1 MPVALFPH
9 HHWADADGL
18 SAPDPQLAATG
29 YYRKDPD
36 TYSENLQRWHQRLW
50 SRTSPGGTGLEL
62 ALERRALRDEASG
75 LALASDAAVPAWERW
90 GAVQALKPET
100 EQLLQEQG
108 RGTIHDLGW
117 RLYDMGC
124 FVLFPGVQ
132 INRLWTINQAKGL
145 MKARIADRLDLTL
158 ECIRRYYE
166 QLADPSAPELPEG
179 YELTNPLGPVLH
191 RYRTFFDLFGSFERY
206 VAFWMLQDLV
216 TDRPDGQQVRFLMP
230 RDEPGPYNFQR
241 ERGLPRTAQAYC
253 DYLIAADDFVQAR
266 NRRLAA
272 HAATITQLADP
283 VCQACLDTSNGVHQ
297 RWTL

>member
-29 YYRKDPD
+29 YFRNDPD
-36 TYSENLQRWHQRLW
+36 TYSRNLQRWHQRLW
-50 SRTSPGGTGLEL
+50 NRTLADGTGLEL
-62 ALERRALRDEASG
+62 TLECRALREKASD
-75 LALASDAAVPAWERW
+75 LALSSDAAVPAWERW
-90 GAVQALKPET
+90 GEVQALKPET

-132 INRLWTINQAKGL
+132 INGLWTINQAKGCIRV
-145 MKARIADRLDLTL
+145 RIADRLDLTL

-166 QLADPSAPELPEG
+166 QLADASATHLPEG

-216 TDRPDGQQVRFLMP
+216 TDGPDGQQVRLLMP
-230 RDEPGPYNFQR
+230 RDELGPYNFQR

-283 VCQACLDTSNGVHQ
+283 VCQACLDTSNAVHQ